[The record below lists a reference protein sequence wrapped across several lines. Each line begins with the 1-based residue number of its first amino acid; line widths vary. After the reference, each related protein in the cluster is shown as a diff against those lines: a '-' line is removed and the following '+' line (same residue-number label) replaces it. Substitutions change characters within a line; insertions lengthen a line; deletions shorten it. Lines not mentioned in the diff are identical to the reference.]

1 MISECFISKYNN
13 TYKLIVDDKVNTITE
28 REAIKLINYGIPC
41 KDLGVNYIVEVS
53 AEPIE
58 PTKFY
63 YDINAISKDNA
74 IDIALDEF
82 KEKYGDTFMYKHCV
96 AYTYDEF
103 KTKGAK

>member
-13 TYKLIVDDKVNTITE
+13 TYKLVVDDKINTITE
-28 REAIKLINYGIPC
+28 KEAIKLINYGIPC
-41 KDLGVNYIVEVS
+41 KDLGINYIVEVS

-63 YDINAISKDNA
+63 YDVNAISKDNA
-74 IDIALDEF
+74 IDMALQEF
-82 KEKYGDTFMYKHCV
+82 KDNEDRYVYKHCV

>member
-13 TYKLIVDDKVNTITE
+13 TYKLIVDDKINTITE
-28 REAIKLINYGIPC
+28 KEAIKLINYGIPC

-63 YDINAISKDNA
+63 YDVNAISKDNA
-74 IDIALDEF
+74 IDMALEEF
-82 KEKYGDTFMYKHCV
+82 KVNETHYIYKNCV